1 MSENEPASGQSIS
14 RFVKLASL
22 LLLLL
27 MLALFGF
34 ALVISLT
41 AAEDWAPLIQIFR
54 DIFIVILVLETALI
68 VTALA
73 ILLLQA
79 AGFIIMLKTEIKP
92 ILDHTRETTR
102 LTRATAEFVSQTS
115 IDPLIQIKSFLSG
128 LLGFL
133 RELLRIRGLLQPES
147 EGADDTAKDDDGA

>member
-27 MLALFGF
+27 ILALFGF

-41 AAEDWAPLIQIFR
+41 AAEDWAPVVQIFR

-92 ILDHTRETTR
+92 ILDHARETTR
-102 LTRATAEFVSQTS
+102 LTRATAEFVSQNS

>member
-27 MLALFGF
+27 ILALFGF

-102 LTRATAEFVSQTS
+102 LTRATAEFVSQNS

-147 EGADDTAKDDDGA
+147 EGADDTVKDDDGA

>member
-27 MLALFGF
+27 ILALFGF

-92 ILDHTRETTR
+92 ILDHARETTR
-102 LTRATAEFVSQTS
+102 LTRATAEFVSQNS

>member
-27 MLALFGF
+27 ILALFGF

-92 ILDHTRETTR
+92 ILDHARETTR
-102 LTRATAEFVSQTS
+102 LTRATAEFVSQNS

-147 EGADDTAKDDDGA
+147 EGPDDTAKDDDGA